1 MNRRG
6 RTSVQFEDVGK
17 GDQSNFEPIPI
28 ENKRKKKKNKKSISL
43 SAGSNCTVGKS
54 IYSNRETI
62 MRILKRRYDNGR
74 LHCRGSSKIAIN
86 FPLAELK
93 FPARTDLKIIIII
106 IKKTYQCV
114 VYYYTRKQQRGVRI
128 CQSYND
134 RLSICMLRATC
145 YVM

>member
-93 FPARTDLKIIIII
+93 FPARTDLKIMIIII
-106 IKKTYQCV
+106 IKKKPINV
-114 VYYYTRKQQRGVRI
+114 WYTITRENNSEEFGFA
-128 CQSYND
+128 
-134 RLSICMLRATC
+134 RATMIGC
-145 YVM
+145 QFACCGLLAT